1 MHVISGHC
9 TWYWWGMN
17 IQISRLQLYYIMYIA
32 LYTAQLAV
40 LLAQYPSDN
49 VMLDGAINIAE
60 ITVVSGRHKF
70 AL

>member
-1 MHVISGHC
+1 
-9 TWYWWGMN
+9 
-17 IQISRLQLYYIMYIA
+17 MYIA